1 VRYLSEA
8 ECSRVVNACKPA
20 FRNLVRGALLT
31 GCRYS
36 EIAGL
41 RTADFNAD
49 AGLVT
54 IRESKAGKP
63 SHVVLTDEGR
73 RFFAALT
80 AGKLANDP
88 IFTRADGEVWGK
100 SHQLR
105 PMLDACRHAKIR
117 PAVSFH
123 VLRRTH
129 GSMLA
134 VRGVPMA
141 VIAEQ
146 LGHAETRTPI
156 WPRPMSPIRSA
167 RISRRSGLR
176 AIPASYPCNASDN
189 PTPLASYK
197 TMPYMSSATCP

>member
-134 VRGVPMA
+134 MRGVPMA

-146 LGHAETRTPI
+146 LGHAETRMTERHYAHLAP
-156 WPRPMSPIRSA
+156 SYVADTIRA
-167 RISRRSGLR
+167 HF
-176 AIPASYPCNASDN
+176 
-189 PTPLASYK
+189 PTLGIEGDTSVVPLQRK
-197 TMPYMSSATCP
+197 R

>member
-146 LGHAETRTPI
+146 LGHAETRMTERHYAHLAP
-156 WPRPMSPIRSA
+156 SYVADTIRA
-167 RISRRSGLR
+167 HF
-176 AIPASYPCNASDN
+176 
-189 PTPLASYK
+189 PTLGIEGDTSVVPLQRK
-197 TMPYMSSATCP
+197 R